1 MEEGGVDFIFDE
13 REHLGVL
20 PLESLYQVRR

>member
-1 MEEGGVDFIFDE
+1 MEEEGVDFIFDE
-13 REHLGVL
+13 WEHLGVV